1 MLLGQSGKD
10 FVVEVTVPHDGIWN
24 LSSNYANARGSLF
37 SDLTCGIRMLYVDG
51 QKIGI
56 DVFPNRHY
64 ASGSPGTYS
73 TDGWDLWGWTSPLKL
88 NLKEGK
94 HKFTLRCESDADNMS
109 LIVNDFMLKGCRLT
123 LDKVK

>member
-1 MLLGQSGKD
+1 LNSPSAFVSPAGTVSSTVSVAVPSNASVPMNTPPFLLAASGARVNVN
-10 FVVEVTVPHDGIWN
+10 F
-24 LSSNYANARGSLF
+24 LSF
-37 SDLTCGIRMLYVDG
+37 T
-51 QKIGI
+51 
-56 DVFPNRHY
+56 
-64 ASGSPGTYS
+64 SGSPGTYS

-123 LDKVK
+123 LDTVK